1 MQVSEPFGTQRHSCK
16 PYLDHP
22 STLSDGFLVISIS
35 KDSYRECRGK
45 AASNEGKD
53 KLHSVMD
60 SEANNYKYGVK

>member
-1 MQVSEPFGTQRHSCK
+1 MKVSEPFGYKADSYK

-45 AASNEGKD
+45 AGSNEGKD

-60 SEANNYKYGVK
+60 RRLYGFTA